1 MKLPALRA
9 VVPAENGGDDV
20 TPLSSFFFRPP
31 QSLKTASPLSGVRQ
45 GWDHPCSQ
53 GGHTGRTWPAAFSTS
68 PVLSSPPKPHTT
80 PHRRQ
85 RLALL
90 LTALALDSRRFM
102 PFSESLLL
110 FFTAAQFLL
119 VPPLEIL
126 TQNVTQN
133 TENSCGADR
142 NDLRV
147 FGDFRPKKARKALGR
162 SGLTTRPQHMYM
174 IFSCLCFDYLYSL
187 YSHKLFNI
195 CLVSCFIFPY
205 MTCLP
210 HLGANAI

>member
-9 VVPAENGGDDV
+9 VVPLENGGDDV
-20 TPLSSFFFRPP
+20 TSLSSFFFRPP
-31 QSLKTASPLSGVRQ
+31 QSLKTASLPFSGGRQ

-53 GGHTGRTWPAAFSTS
+53 GGHTGRTRLAAFSVS
-68 PVLSSPPKPHTT
+68 PVLPSPPKPHTA

-85 RLALL
+85 RAALSL
-90 LTALALDSRRFM
+90 RTLTLDPERFT

-133 TENSCGADR
+133 IESRRGADR

-147 FGDFRPKKARKALGR
+147 FGDFRLKKARKALGR
-162 SGLTTRPQHMYM
+162 SGLSLWTQLITRRSEVQVLLPQP
-174 IFSCLCFDYLYSL
+174 C
-187 YSHKLFNI
+187 
-195 CLVSCFIFPY
+195 
-205 MTCLP
+205 
-210 HLGANAI
+210 